1 MVVEE
6 RPVIFVPEVGNP
18 KNLLSDA
25 METDVSD
32 DAETLTPLPYQVILR
47 LCHDSMTVISDTG
60 NVNKKTINNDRRSDT
75 DEEVESESYLISKQ
89 RPSHRT
95 FFPKQDDK
103 LQQPRGK
110 LYK

>member
-6 RPVIFVPEVGNP
+6 RPAVIFVPEVGNP
-18 KNLLSDA
+18 KNLSDA

-60 NVNKKTINNDRRSDT
+60 NGKKTINDRRSDT

-110 LYK
+110 WCK

>member
-18 KNLLSDA
+18 KNLSDA

-32 DAETLTPLPYQVILR
+32 DAETLAPLPYQVILR
-47 LCHDSMTVISDTG
+47 LCHDSMTVIPDTG
-60 NVNKKTINNDRRSDT
+60 NVKKTINARRSDT

-95 FFPKQDDK
+95 FFQK
-103 LQQPRGK
+103 QQPRGK
-110 LYK
+110 L